1 MTQKVRYVTYD
12 TKGRLSASARSGGAH
27 GDHFRLRPGERD
39 TAGGGR
45 TRAPGQDRGLKER
58 ERESERERER
68 EREGGRER
76 ERERE
81 GGRERER
88 EGRERER
95 ERE

>member
-58 ERESERERER
+58 EREGEREKERERER
-68 EREGGRER
+68 ERAT
-76 ERERE
+76 ERE
-81 GGRERER
+81 GDSKVQTRRPFVGW
-88 EGRERER
+88 GQ
-95 ERE
+95 